1 MYVSGDMVV
10 RWMCVGRWAGGQG
23 VVTCECGRRA
33 GGGWLSKFM
42 VRGGRGEERERVVD
56 GLEAKVLHWTTT
68 GQLELLPEF
77 MVRGERKRRERK
89 LNG

>member
-42 VRGGRGEERERVVD
+42 VRGGRG
-56 GLEAKVLHWTTT
+56 
-68 GQLELLPEF
+68 
-77 MVRGERKRRERK
+77 RREKEWWMGWK
-89 LNG
+89 LRCCTGLRLGSWSCCRNSW